1 MKSQSKSCLC
11 DLKPIVLLTISS
23 VVVAA
28 GLIALVDDCIK
39 RRFHTRPVRGLV
51 IPIPK
56 LRLDMEYMGTGAK
69 RSDDGPPVRPSTRG
83 STASRRPT
91 PLRKGSCDV

>member
-1 MKSQSKSCLC
+1 
-11 DLKPIVLLTISS
+11 
-23 VVVAA
+23 VVAA

-39 RRFHTRPVRGLV
+39 RRFHSRPVRGLV

-56 LRLDMEYMGTGAK
+56 FRLDMEYIGTGAK
-69 RSDDGPPVRPSTRG
+69 RSGDEHAGRPSTRG

>member
-1 MKSQSKSCLC
+1 VSGETKLTT
-11 DLKPIVLLTISS
+11 LLTIYS
-23 VVVAA
+23 VIVAA

-39 RRFHTRPVRGLV
+39 RRFHTRPVRGTV
-51 IPIPK
+51 MPFPK
-56 LRLDMEYMGTGAK
+56 SRSELDYMGTGALGSGD
-69 RSDDGPPVRPSTRG
+69 RHDRRPSTRD